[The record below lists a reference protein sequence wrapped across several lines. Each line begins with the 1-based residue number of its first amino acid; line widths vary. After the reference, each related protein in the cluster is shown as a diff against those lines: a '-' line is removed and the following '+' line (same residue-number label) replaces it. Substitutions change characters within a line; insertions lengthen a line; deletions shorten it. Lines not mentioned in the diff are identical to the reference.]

1 MKKPGRQLRSVEEA
15 RAAAPGGGGSQA
27 AASDSFAVM
36 AQRGG
41 AVMRHRKCQEPTWV
55 VGLLPSFFLFS
66 LYFQFV
72 SECSFA
78 RAAFIVQHCF
88 IISLY

>member
-1 MKKPGRQLRSVEEA
+1 MKKPGRQLRLVEEA
-15 RAAAPGGGGSQA
+15 LAAAQDGVGSHA

-36 AQRGG
+36 AQCGG

-66 LYFQFV
+66 LRFWV
-72 SECSFA
+72 
-78 RAAFIVQHCF
+78 
-88 IISLY
+88 